1 MKTNSR
7 LRIVSR
13 RGAIE
18 ATALVTATVQRG
30 QVYLP
35 MHDVATNQITL
46 PVFDP
51 HSRQPGY
58 KFCAVRLEKTR

>member
-1 MKTNSR
+1 
-7 LRIVSR
+7 
-13 RGAIE
+13 
-18 ATALVTATVQRG
+18 VQRG

-51 HSRQPGY
+51 YSRQPGY